1 MKLKVLLVA
10 ALACMGTGADILACG
25 NKFLVPS
32 RGTRFGKVP
41 IARQDAKIL
50 VYAPP
55 NSSLS
60 IALRDVQIAT
70 LLVEVG
76 YVPTMVSS
84 PEALDAALGQ
94 GEWNLVLADT
104 LVLPERLK
112 EEDAP
117 AILPVLHEPSR
128 TQLAEAK
135 QTYGQV
141 IKSSTKS
148 QRFVETVDYAV
159 SEQAK
164 GAAAATERATAP

>member
-1 MKLKVLLVA
+1 MKWKVFLVV
-10 ALACMGTGADILACG
+10 ALVCAGAGADLLACG

-41 IARQDAKIL
+41 IDRQDAKIL

-60 IALRDVQIAT
+60 KALGDIQVAT
-70 LLVEVG
+70 LLAEVG
-76 YVPTMVSS
+76 YRPTMVSD
-84 PEALDAALGQ
+84 PAELDSVLGEGGWQ
-94 GEWNLVLADT
+94 LVLADPT
-104 LVLPERLK
+104 SLPAGLRG
-112 EEDAP
+112 EEAP

-141 IKSSTKS
+141 IKSPAKT
-148 QRFVETVDYAV
+148 QRFVESIDYAV
-159 SEQAK
+159 AARAGQETAASDR
-164 GAAAATERATAP
+164 AAAP

>member
-1 MKLKVLLVA
+1 MKWKVVLVA
-10 ALACMGTGADILACG
+10 ALVSTCIAADLLACG

-41 IARQDAKIL
+41 VARQDAKIL

-60 IALRDVQIAT
+60 NALGDIQVAT
-70 LLVEVG
+70 LLAEVG
-76 YVPTMVSS
+76 YQPTTVSS
-84 PEALDAALGQ
+84 PDELDAALVQ
-94 GEWNLVLADT
+94 GGWHLVLADT
-104 LVLPERLK
+104 TVLPAALQG
-112 EEDAP
+112 EEAP

-128 TQLAEAK
+128 TQLADAK

-141 IKSSTKS
+141 IKSPAKS

-159 SEQAK
+159 ASQAK
-164 GAAAATERATAP
+164 HETTASDRAAAR